1 MANYK
6 FNVETLYEKTDNG
19 LDIIKKYLDNCD
31 GFGKALEN
39 DKLPFKYRET
49 DSTASCYLVKND
61 KGLKG
66 SVGVNY
72 WRVKDFGGDFFT
84 PIGIAMEQSGLDF
97 YPCLKMLYEWFN
109 LTGNNTFFTAT
120 VEI

>member
-39 DKLPFKYRET
+39 PPSLARLDIPRNSSIARFNSRSASSGKLA
-49 DSTASCYLVKND
+49 STAFAAPC
-61 KGLKG
+61 G
-66 SVGVNY
+66 S
-72 WRVKDFGGDFFT
+72 
-84 PIGIAMEQSGLDF
+84 
-97 YPCLKMLYEWFN
+97 
-109 LTGNNTFFTAT
+109 
-120 VEI
+120 